1 MKKIFSLFAVLF
13 IAVSFV
19 SAQEMEFVN
28 YNAGDCKKAASVDE
42 KAGANMAQSGTTPTD
57 WNYGNIKNASTGYRY
72 FKFTNTGTGPL
83 VISAAKGSCGCTV
96 PSYPKEPIMPGESEF
111 IKVKYDTKR
120 TGAFTKYVTLTTNA
134 QANTTTRLKIMGTV
148 DAPATTP
155 ATATPAAK
163 ELTPK
168 G

>member
-13 IAVSFV
+13 VAVSFA
-19 SAQEMEFVN
+19 SAQKISFTN
-28 YNAGDCKKAASVDE
+28 YASGDCTKAASADE
-42 KAGANMAQSGTTPTD
+42 KAGAQMDQPGTTATE

-72 FKFTNTGTGPL
+72 FKFTNTGSGPL

-120 TGAFTKYVTLTTNA
+120 TGAFTKYVTLTTNS
-134 QANTTTRLKIMGTV
+134 QDNTTTRLKIMGTV
-148 DAPATTP
+148 DAPANAP
-155 ATATPAAK
+155 APAKKPA
-163 ELTPK
+163 LAPQ